1 MRRLKLNWHFL
12 ANGSVCDAVHSAVF
26 QEEETENH
34 RGEKRCETDDWYR
47 CPYCGNLVRNFVQPF
62 RENSMTTDAGKVP
75 RFSPWRS
82 VWLNPRD
89 TIEQIVATNPRQHVL
104 LLAVLGTISSIVI
117 QLAPSTLTTALL
129 DGRIVIGIFLLGI
142 LWGVPSLYIS
152 AYLLKLSSKPFGGRA
167 SMGML
172 RAVLAWGMVPSA
184 IGVPL
189 CLITFFGLE
198 RSGLVDELTLSPI
211 LRSVA
216 VVLGLWAL
224 ISLTLMFARV
234 QGFGF
239 WRVIAS
245 YAFCFLILLLFSL
258 VTRSLF
264 FQPFNIPSV
273 GMMPTLLVGDNILVS
288 KYAYGYTHYSLP
300 FAPPLFSGRL
310 FASEPHLG
318 DVVVFRLPK
327 DDSIDYIK
335 RIVGLPGDRIQMIDG
350 ILQINGQPVK
360 HERID
365 DFVSNDNGVVQRVKR
380 YRETLPNGVS
390 YTTLDLTNNRFY
402 DNTPVYQVPSGHY
415 FMIGDNLDNSTDSRV
430 LSQVG
435 YVPFENLIGR
445 AEIIYFSFNSRS
457 GNAQSAVR
465 FERIG
470 MAVR

>member
-1 MRRLKLNWHFL
+1 
-12 ANGSVCDAVHSAVF
+12 
-26 QEEETENH
+26 
-34 RGEKRCETDDWYR
+34 
-47 CPYCGNLVRNFVQPF
+47 
-62 RENSMTTDAGKVP
+62 
-75 RFSPWRS
+75 
-82 VWLNPRD
+82 
-89 TIEQIVATNPRQHVL
+89 
-104 LLAVLGTISSIVI
+104 
-117 QLAPSTLTTALL
+117 LTTALL
-129 DGRIVIGIFLLGI
+129 DRRIVIAIFLLGI

-264 FQPFNIPSV
+264 FQSFNIPSA
-273 GMMPTLLVGDNILVS
+273 GMMPTLLAGDNILVS

-318 DVVVFRLPK
+318 EVVVFRLPK

>member
-1 MRRLKLNWHFL
+1 
-12 ANGSVCDAVHSAVF
+12 
-26 QEEETENH
+26 
-34 RGEKRCETDDWYR
+34 
-47 CPYCGNLVRNFVQPF
+47 
-62 RENSMTTDAGKVP
+62 MTTDAGKVP

-82 VWLNPRD
+82 VWFNPRD

-264 FQPFNIPSV
+264 FQSFNIPSA
-273 GMMPTLLVGDNILVS
+273 GMMPTLLAGDNILVS

-318 DVVVFRLPK
+318 EVVVFRLPK
-327 DDSIDYIK
+327 DDSIDYVK

-470 MAVR
+470 MAAR

>member
-1 MRRLKLNWHFL
+1 MT
-12 ANGSVCDAVHSAVF
+12 ADV
-26 QEEETENH
+26 
-34 RGEKRCETDDWYR
+34 
-47 CPYCGNLVRNFVQPF
+47 GN
-62 RENSMTTDAGKVP
+62 VP

-82 VWLNPRD
+82 VWFNPRD
-89 TIEQIVATNPRQHVL
+89 TIEKIVATNPRQHVL
-104 LLAVLGTISSIVI
+104 LLAVLGTISSFVS
-117 QLAPSTLTTALL
+117 QVALSTFTTALL
-129 DGRIVIGIFLLGI
+129 DWRIVIAIFLLGI
-142 LWGVPSLYIS
+142 LVGVPSLYIS
-152 AYLLKLSSKPFGGRA
+152 AYLLKLSSKPFGGDA
-167 SMGML
+167 PVGMI
-172 RAVLAWGMVPSA
+172 RAVIAWGMAPSA

-189 CLITFFGLE
+189 CFITFFGLE

-211 LRSVA
+211 LRF
-216 VVLGLWAL
+216 VVVVFGLWAL
-224 ISLTLMFARV
+224 ISLMLMFARV
-234 QGFGF
+234 QGFGL
-239 WRVIAS
+239 WRTIAS
-245 YAFCFLILLLFSL
+245 YVIFCFLILLLLSL
-258 VTRSLF
+258 VIRSFF
-264 FQPFNIPSV
+264 FQSFNIPSA

-327 DDSIDYIK
+327 NDSIDYIK

-350 ILQINGQPVK
+350 ILQINGLPVK
-360 HERID
+360 HERIA
-365 DFVSNDNGVVQRVKR
+365 DFLSNDNGVVQRVKR

-390 YTTLDLTNNRFY
+390 YTTLDLTDNGFY
-402 DNTPVYQVPSGHY
+402 DNTPVYRVPSGHY

-457 GNAQSAVR
+457 GNTQSAVR

-470 MAVR
+470 IAVR

>member
-1 MRRLKLNWHFL
+1 MRRLELNWHFL
-12 ANGSVCDAVHSAVF
+12 ANGSVCDAVRSAVF
-26 QEEETENH
+26 HKEETENH

-82 VWLNPRD
+82 VWFNPRD

-264 FQPFNIPSV
+264 FQSFNIPSA
-273 GMMPTLLVGDNILVS
+273 GMMPTLLAGDNILVS

-390 YTTLDLTNNRFY
+390 YTTLDLTDNGFY